1 LPDCAPT
8 GSDEAVE
15 GYGLDYSGRYEANG
29 KQYVVYVV
37 ICPQPTEIKI
47 ELQFTDGAVYMTRD
61 VKCGTSVYVPLGTKV
76 ATVYESSTERIL
88 VRKELPPEISDP
100 PSIARWY
107 VYLPNVSR

>member
-1 LPDCAPT
+1 M
-8 GSDEAVE
+8 E

-47 ELQFTDGAVYMTRD
+47 ELQFTDGAVYMTSE
-61 VKCGTSVYVPLGTKV
+61 VKCGGSVYVPLGTKV
-76 ATVYESSTERIL
+76 AIVYELATKRVL